1 MPSPPPRTARST
13 RSSPSMPSSAAPEAA
28 PSHAC
33 HCGKVFLRKEH
44 LRRHQATHSQPSFQ
58 CPTCGRSF
66 TRNDVLKRHLVVHA
80 SRNGKGSAKSWRAC
94 DACHENKT
102 KCDGGTPC
110 GFCVKKD
117 LRCTTDRPGKDDLTR
132 SHESEATGNLAT
144 ETPVQQE
151 GRDERASEPVSQ
163 DADREPLDQ
172 SFVEQGIAQAGL
184 SCILKAV
191 SSISAGVEWTPES
204 RPHERYDEWMS
215 CCLDQYLGRFHER
228 WPVVHSPTFDRTTD
242 NALLVSSM
250 TMVGSWYHDGLLVKD
265 SLIAINDK
273 ITSHVTKLLANDD
286 LDESKAWPFE
296 TYQIGLLNIIFA
308 FETGQRWQFAPARRL
323 LNLILNSFRHRRI
336 FDPDS
341 LENHRK
347 VHHPGKFEP
356 WVHNQRSQWKNLSAV
371 AFKIDTYFALLF
383 KDPRILHA
391 EEIELSLPCTFASEN
406 AAGIVRFFQ
415 RLKREPP
422 EREHITVADYV
433 LYPER
438 FEEQMSHTALEDI
451 NLGLLGCYR
460 DIWRHMQ
467 NRRSHCQIRMVLA
480 GPLSE
485 RLELWKSKLDTI
497 SRTLGGASNTDDTD
511 NAVRSLAMSYLCLE
525 EPGDP
530 GWEASVLARMAA
542 HFMNAT
548 MLYHMLHMHL
558 RMDGRVVYAF
568 AIGRW
573 SLGNTAHVPQ
583 SLFNTAALQ
592 VWARLP
598 PGRAA
603 VVQALL
609 ALRSYENGAAMTAGG
624 INLCSDPIAHV
635 TLATAG
641 MVLRAWFQG
650 RDVGCWCCP
659 DNTMALPELNL
670 DDAHGWIEH
679 GVSVAVAGVA
689 LCRCQWTYWMGRC
702 VEALVKGAALW
713 ELRADVIE
721 ALQKPIPSCSLD
733 SA

>member
-1 MPSPPPRTARST
+1 
-13 RSSPSMPSSAAPEAA
+13 MPSSAAPEAA
-28 PSHAC
+28 PSHTC

-44 LRRHQATHSQPSFQ
+44 LRRHQATHFQPSFQ

-80 SRNGKGSAKSWRAC
+80 SRSGKGSARNWRAC

-102 KCDGGTPC
+102 KCNGGTPC

-117 LRCTTDRPGKDDLTR
+117 LCCTTDRPQAAKDDSTR
-132 SHESEATGNLAT
+132 VRGREAE
-144 ETPVQQE
+144 ETLPAEMLVQQE
-151 GRDERASEPVSQ
+151 ARSRGTSETVSYHV
-163 DADREPLDQ
+163 DREPRAQ
-172 SFVEQGIAQAGL
+172 SFVEQGVAHAGL
-184 SCILKAV
+184 SRVLSAV
-191 SSISAGVEWTPES
+191 SSLSAGADWATES

-215 CCLDQYLGRFHER
+215 CCLDRYLGRFHER
-228 WPVVHSPTFDRTTD
+228 WPVVHAPSFDRTTD
-242 NALLVSSM
+242 NALLVGSM
-250 TMVGSWYHDGLLVKD
+250 TMVGSWYQDGLLVRD
-265 SLIAINDK
+265 SLIAINDR
-273 ITSHVTKLLANDD
+273 IMSRVTKLLANDD
-286 LDESKAWPFE
+286 LDESKAWPLE
-296 TYQIGLLNIIFA
+296 TYQIGLLNIVFA
-308 FETGQRWQFAPARRL
+308 FETGTQFAPARRL
-323 LNLILNSFRHRRI
+323 LSLILLCFRHRRI

-341 LENHRK
+341 VENHRN
-347 VHHPGKFEP
+347 VHYPGTFEP
-356 WVHNQRSQWKNLSAV
+356 WVYNQRSQWKNLSAV
-371 AFKIDTYFALLF
+371 AFKVDTYLALLF
-383 KDPRILHA
+383 NEPPLLHA
-391 EEIELSLPCTFASEN
+391 EELQLSLPCTFASEN

-415 RLKREPP
+415 RAKREPP
-422 EREHITVADYV
+422 EREHIAVADYV
-433 LYPER
+433 LYPEW

-460 DIWRHMQ
+460 DIWRHVQ
-467 NRRSHCQIRMVLA
+467 NQRGNGHVRLVLA

-485 RLELWKSKLDTI
+485 RLELWKSKLDAI
-497 SRTLGGASNTDDTD
+497 SRTLGGTSNTDDT
-511 NAVRSLAMSYLCLE
+511 VRRGLAMSYLCLE

-558 RMDGRVVYAF
+558 TMDARVVYAF

-573 SLGNTAHVPQ
+573 SLVNTAHVPQ

-592 VWARLP
+592 SWARWP

-609 ALRSYENGAAMTAGG
+609 ALRSYENGASMTAGG
-624 INLCSDPIAHV
+624 TNLCSDPIAHV
-635 TLATAG
+635 SLATAG

-650 RDVGCWCCP
+650 REVACCCCP
-659 DNTMALPELNL
+659 GSTMALPELNL
-670 DDAHGWIEH
+670 DDAQGWIEN
-679 GVSVAVAGVA
+679 GVSVSVAGVA
-689 LCRCQWTYWMGRC
+689 LCRCQWTCWMGRC

-721 ALQKPIPSCSLD
+721 TLREPIPSLSLD